1 MEEITALISSVGF
14 PIGAYLLMWWM
25 YNNTLKELTATLSQL
40 TQTVTELKT
49 YIEEDRTNG

>member
-49 YIEEDRTNG
+49 YIEEDRKNG